1 VTGDVAES
9 AYSQGLGQY
18 PRSHRGDQDEV
29 GVAMT
34 DLVLRTARPASIQS
48 LLSPANLVANLM
60 RHKDLTRQFAVRFFL
75 ARYRGTYLGAAW
87 ALVFPLILL
96 GVYTFIFNF
105 VFASRVNHQIPGI
118 GGVLQPETSSQ
129 YAVWLFLGM
138 TVFGVFSESVIRS
151 CGLVLENPNYVTKVV
166 FPLEIMPLASLA
178 SALMFSCFGFSL
190 VLIGL
195 VVFYPTLHWTIV
207 LLPVVLIPLLALALG
222 LSWFLAS
229 LAVFVRDISN
239 LVVIVVGQLLFFMT
253 PIFYRAEDLKQ
264 WAWLARVNPIAVVV
278 ESARDVTLYGR
289 MPDWAS
295 LGLVTLLGLIITQLG
310 YAWFIKSKRGFA
322 DVL

>member
-1 VTGDVAES
+1 
-9 AYSQGLGQY
+9 
-18 PRSHRGDQDEV
+18 
-29 GVAMT
+29 M
-34 DLVLRTARPASIQS
+34 VLRTARPASIQS
-48 LLSPANLVANLM
+48 LLSPANLVSNLLH
-60 RHKDLTRQFAVRFFL
+60 HKDLTRQFAVRFFL

-105 VFASRVNHQIPGI
+105 VFAERVNHQIPGVGDI
-118 GGVLQPETSSQ
+118 LQPETRSQ
-129 YAVWLFLGM
+129 YAVSLFLGM

-166 FPLEIMPLASLA
+166 FPLEILPLAGLA

-195 VVFYPTLHWTIV
+195 VVFYPSLHWTIL
-207 LLPVVLIPLLALALG
+207 LLPLVLIPLVALALG

-229 LAVFVRDISN
+229 LAVFVRDITN

-253 PIFYRAEDLKQ
+253 PIFYRAEDLKE
-264 WAWLARVNPIAVVV
+264 WAWLARVNPLAVVV
-278 ESARDVTLYGR
+278 ESARDVVLYGR
-289 MPDWAS
+289 TPDWAS
-295 LGLVTLLGLIITQLG
+295 LGLVTLLGLIIMQLG